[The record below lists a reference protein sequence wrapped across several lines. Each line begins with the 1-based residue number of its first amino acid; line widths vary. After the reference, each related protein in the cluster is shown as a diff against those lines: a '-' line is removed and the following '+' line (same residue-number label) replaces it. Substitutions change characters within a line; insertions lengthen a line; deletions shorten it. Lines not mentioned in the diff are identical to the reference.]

1 MQHDG
6 ATADGLVEWA
16 RLIEASAVGATMRE
30 SFWLYPVMNLTH
42 LLGLVMLVGG
52 IGLLDLRLLGF
63 GRSVPA
69 AALSRYVT
77 PIAVA
82 GLALMIGS
90 GAMQFAADAGALAT
104 AEVFRIKIVIVGAA
118 VVNAVLFRVLWQG
131 RLRDWDADPPA
142 LGRVQAAA
150 SVSMWIAAGT
160 LGRLIAYY

>member
-1 MQHDG
+1 MQHDDAAAG
-6 ATADGLVEWA
+6 GLVEWA
-16 RLIEASAVGATMRE
+16 RLIEASAAGAMMRE

-82 GLALMIGS
+82 GLVLMIGS
-90 GAMQFAADAGALAT
+90 GAMQFAADAGALAG
-104 AEVFRIKIVIVGAA
+104 ADVFRLKIVIVAA
-118 VVNAVLFRVLWQG
+118 AIANAVLFRLLWRRRLRNWDAAPPAFG
-131 RLRDWDADPPA
+131 RL
-142 LGRVQAAA
+142 QAAA